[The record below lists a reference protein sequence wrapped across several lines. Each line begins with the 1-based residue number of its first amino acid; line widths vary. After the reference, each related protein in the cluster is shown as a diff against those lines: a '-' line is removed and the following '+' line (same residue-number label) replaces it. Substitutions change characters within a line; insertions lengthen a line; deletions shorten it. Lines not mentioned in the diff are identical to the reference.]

1 MSEVNHVIL
10 YDSTISYNMQNNQD
24 VQLFFLCLAIMTF
37 LFVLLC
43 GQMKDGVF
51 LKRLSNFL
59 NNLKETNVNESPNP
73 NTHF

>member
-37 LFVLLC
+37 LFVFI
-43 GQMKDGVF
+43 MWA
-51 LKRLSNFL
+51 
-59 NNLKETNVNESPNP
+59 NERWRISKKVKQ
-73 NTHF
+73 FF